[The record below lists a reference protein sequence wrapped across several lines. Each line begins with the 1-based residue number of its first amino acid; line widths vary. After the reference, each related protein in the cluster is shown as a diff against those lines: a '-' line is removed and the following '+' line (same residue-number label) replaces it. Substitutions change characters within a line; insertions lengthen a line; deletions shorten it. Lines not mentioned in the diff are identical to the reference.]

1 MTEEIT
7 TPETPE
13 VPTSGEAYINTD
25 GTYKD
30 GWKDV
35 LLPEELRT
43 EKFYDS
49 PFNANVKELL
59 KTAGNQAKM
68 LGKKG
73 VVPINDKSTEFEVKE
88 YRRAMNV
95 PDKYNY
101 EKPDIEMLK
110 DKDDILSAM
119 HDKWNKKNLSQE
131 QVDVVMEDFHN
142 ILKTTEAQKQAAEIA
157 ESAEQDRQIL
167 TEENTNYEVNSHYI
181 DNAVRKFTEGWMDD
195 DILALFP
202 SKEHPVADF
211 NGNKRLLIRKFLA
224 NVGQAMGEGRMVTG
238 DTIGPPIQQQLD
250 EVMKSDAY
258 KTGFGKEHNEAVA
271 KASKLFAE
279 IAKQQGRTL

>member
-1 MTEEIT
+1 MDEATATTTESSSTET
-7 TPETPE
+7 T
-13 VPTSGEAYINTD
+13 EAFINSD

-95 PDKYNY
+95 PDKYEY
-101 EKPDIEMLK
+101 QKPDIEMLK

-119 HDKWNKKNLSQE
+119 HDKWNKKNLSQD
-131 QVDVVMEDFHN
+131 QVNVVMEDFHN

-181 DNAVRKFTEGWMDD
+181 DNAVRKFTEGWGDD

-202 SKEHPVADF
+202 SKEHPVGEF
-211 NGNKRLLIRKFLA
+211 GGNKRLLMRKFLA
-224 NVGQAMGEGRMVTG
+224 NVGQAMGEGRMVQG
-238 DTIGPPIQQQLD
+238 DLSGPPLQQQLNDIMNDPDYLSNKNIARHD
-250 EVMKSDAY
+250 EL
-258 KTGFGKEHNEAVA
+258 VA
-271 KASKLFAE
+271 KASKLFG
-279 IAKQQGRTL
+279 IKAKQQGQK

>member
-1 MTEEIT
+1 MDEVTT
-7 TPETPE
+7 TPEIVE
-13 VPTSGEAYINTD
+13 VPASGESYINTD

-35 LLPEELRT
+35 LLPEEMRA

-73 VVPINDKSTEFEVKE
+73 VVPLNDKSTEFEIQE
-88 YRRAMNV
+88 YRRATNV
-95 PDKYNY
+95 PDKYEY
-101 EKPDIEMLK
+101 EKPDIAMLK

-119 HDKWNKKNLSQE
+119 LEKWNKSNISQE
-131 QVDVVMEDFHN
+131 QVNVVMDDFHN
-142 ILKTTEAQKQAAEIA
+142 LLKANEAQKEATEIA

-181 DNAVRKFTEGWMDD
+181 DNAVRKFTEGWIDD

-202 SKEHPVADF
+202 SKEHPVADYK
-211 NGNKRLLIRKFLA
+211 GNKRLLIRKFLA

-238 DTIGPPIQQQLD
+238 GMSGPPLQQQLD
-250 EVMKSDAY
+250 EVMNSDAY
-258 KTGFGKEHNEAVA
+258 LTGVGKIHTDATEKALKLREA
-271 KASKLFAE
+271 
-279 IAKQQGRTL
+279 INKQQGRT